1 MLANQFQLLFF
12 GFIAGA
18 VTTLIVAFS
27 LYIFVFE
34 RTLKKQQQKIM
45 VLRNKNRRLQQKIN
59 VLDPL
64 GEGYTN
70 T

>member
-1 MLANQFQLLFF
+1 KRRGLIMEIQFFIF
-12 GFIAGA
+12 GAAITAS
-18 VTTLIVAFS
+18 LWIVA
-27 LYIFVFE
+27 YIFIFE

>member
-1 MLANQFQLLFF
+1 MEIQF
-12 GFIAGA
+12 FIVGA
-18 VTTLIVAFS
+18 TITTLLWIVA
-27 LYIFVFE
+27 YIFIFE